1 MVRMRQWDGDAYG
14 DGGRTSIV
22 QNNVNLCIFKSIEIL
37 KYFLHIVDD
46 DILLLLQNGLF
57 PL

>member
-1 MVRMRQWDGDAYG
+1 MVRMRQWGGDAYG

-22 QNNVNLCIFKSIEIL
+22 QNNVNLCILESIEIL

-46 DILLLLQNGLF
+46 DILLLL
-57 PL
+57 